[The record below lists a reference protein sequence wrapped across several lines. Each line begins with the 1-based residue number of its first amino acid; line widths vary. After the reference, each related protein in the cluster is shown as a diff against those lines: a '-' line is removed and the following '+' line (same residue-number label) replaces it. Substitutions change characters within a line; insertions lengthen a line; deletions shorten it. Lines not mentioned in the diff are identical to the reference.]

1 MKAERYASATLSL
14 PKDQANSS
22 TGIRKKTPRHL
33 SRCLLAVTSGLSGS
47 AQPAATGDKLKSRTT
62 ADVLFALNKLL
73 ERKTKQPTFEA
84 AQLSVSHLLREW
96 DYERSAADGIHPN
109 NNTLGSN
116 KLVHWDCQKCP
127 KGQLH
132 QYQMPAC
139 DRTSTRF
146 QGCPYCAGH
155 QVCKCNSLK
164 TLYPMVS
171 SEWDFAR
178 NDLTPAQV
186 TSQSHQVIWWV
197 NPVRGTWAQAVR
209 GRTDSRWNPKC

>member
-1 MKAERYASATLSL
+1 MLAGSNLRAEW
-14 PKDQANSS
+14 
-22 TGIRKKTPRHL
+22 
-33 SRCLLAVTSGLSGS
+33 
-47 AQPAATGDKLKSRTT
+47 PAATGGKLKSRTVCRTT

-109 NNTLGSN
+109 NTTLGSN

-132 QYQMPAC
+132 RYQMRAC
-139 DRTSTRF
+139 DCTSTRF

-164 TLYPMVS
+164 TLYFMVS
-171 SEWDFAR
+171 SE
-178 NDLTPAQV
+178 
-186 TSQSHQVIWWV
+186 
-197 NPVRGTWAQAVR
+197 
-209 GRTDSRWNPKC
+209 